1 MPGKHNA
8 FRTRPARIN
17 GVVVGGTE
25 HMILLALRGPGGM
38 TSDQVYERFA
48 GGGTSGALHRLKVA
62 GYVAMPGNG
71 QKGKPIRLTEAG
83 RSAVAP
89 DGPLARSKTLI
100 NYCHL

>member
-8 FRTRPARIN
+8 FQTRPARIN
-17 GVVVGGTE
+17 GVVVGGLE
-25 HMILLALRGPGGM
+25 HKMLLALRGPGGM
-38 TSDQVYERFA
+38 TSDQVYARFS

-62 GYVAMPGNG
+62 GLVAMPPNG

-83 RSAVAP
+83 RSAVDPA
-89 DGPLARSKTLI
+89 GPLARSKTLI